1 VKTKTRASLKP
12 VRLEIP
18 DHWTPETAFA
28 VFELINDLRDQIR
41 SRYALD
47 IQDALRRQLLPRD
60 TDEAPMPPKDFCPAK
75 SPDVDAMAL
84 YRPRHR
90 RRIVPDLSR
99 R

>member
-1 VKTKTRASLKP
+1 VTTKTRASLKP

-28 VFELINDLRDQIR
+28 VFELIKIW
-41 SRYALD
+41 SRYAID
-47 IQDALRRQLLPRD
+47 IQDALPRQLLPRD
-60 TDEAPMPPKDFCPAK
+60 TDEAPTPQKDFRPAK
-75 SPDVDAMAL
+75 SPDADAMAL
-84 YRPRHR
+84 YRPRPR